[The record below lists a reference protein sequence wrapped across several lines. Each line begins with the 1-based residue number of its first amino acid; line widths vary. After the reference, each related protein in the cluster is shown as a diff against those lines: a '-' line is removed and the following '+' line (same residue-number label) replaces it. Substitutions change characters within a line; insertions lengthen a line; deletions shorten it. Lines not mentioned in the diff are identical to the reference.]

1 MDGVGGGQEAYAAAV
16 DGQKQERQWTV
27 ISHQCSKSRHIQAK
41 VLWGQ
46 RRGCQ
51 VSLPWALSVPAV
63 RMSASREPSLVIRHL
78 VWRLLHLSAGQVVRV
93 RRYSGNEFTEDN
105 PKGEDVSLEVGDG
118 PCPGAELS
126 WQLSCVGWVT
136 VRDMGEGGGPE
147 HLVGLLLDRALFKVS
162 GRLGALTFSSYSS
175 PRNTSG
181 AIQYG
186 EPTTANGSFLAPS
199 LQEQGS
205 QNLLFRHL
213 PQEKRM
219 GVSPLPTHRKCH
231 WGFTHV

>member
-1 MDGVGGGQEAYAAAV
+1 M
-16 DGQKQERQWTV
+16 
-27 ISHQCSKSRHIQAK
+27 
-41 VLWGQ
+41 
-46 RRGCQ
+46 
-51 VSLPWALSVPAV
+51 
-63 RMSASREPSLVIRHL
+63 
-78 VWRLLHLSAGQVVRV
+78 WRLLHLSAGQVVRV
-93 RRYSGNEFTEDN
+93 GRYSGNEFTEDN

-118 PCPGAELS
+118 PCQGVELAVILCWKGDS
-126 WQLSCVGWVT
+126 
-136 VRDMGEGGGPE
+136 EGYGRTGDPE
-147 HLVGLLLDRALFKVS
+147 YLVGLLLARALFKVS
-162 GRLGALTFSSYSS
+162 GGLGALTFSSYSS

-213 PQEKRM
+213 PPGKED

-231 WGFTHV
+231 CIGDPWEAWSMKGIHLTYTQESFQPVRNHPRQL

>member
-1 MDGVGGGQEAYAAAV
+1 MPGGGVELAV
-16 DGQKQERQWTV
+16 ILCWK
-27 ISHQCSKSRHIQAK
+27 
-41 VLWGQ
+41 
-46 RRGCQ
+46 
-51 VSLPWALSVPAV
+51 
-63 RMSASREPSLVIRHL
+63 
-78 VWRLLHLSAGQVVRV
+78 
-93 RRYSGNEFTEDN
+93 
-105 PKGEDVSLEVGDG
+105 
-118 PCPGAELS
+118 
-126 WQLSCVGWVT
+126 VT

>member
-1 MDGVGGGQEAYAAAV
+1 MV
-16 DGQKQERQWTV
+16 
-27 ISHQCSKSRHIQAK
+27 
-41 VLWGQ
+41 
-46 RRGCQ
+46 
-51 VSLPWALSVPAV
+51 
-63 RMSASREPSLVIRHL
+63 MRHL

-118 PCPGAELS
+118 PCQGAELAVILCGKGDS
-126 WQLSCVGWVT
+126 EGC
-136 VRDMGEGGGPE
+136 GEGGGPE
-147 HLVGLLLDRALFKVS
+147 YLVGCCWIGLYSR
-162 GRLGALTFSSYSS
+162 ALTFSSYSS

-213 PQEKRM
+213 PPGKED

-231 WGFTHV
+231 CIGDPWEAWGMKGIHLTYTQESFQPVQSHPRQL